1 VTVVEIIAIS
11 SSVCGSLGVSFPH
24 LRCRV
29 SPEKYGTIPNEPKA
43 PPLGAP
49 VTTEWKATRACGIL
63 ADMSWRRMASRR
75 EAVNQDG
82 LGLSATTATYL
93 HQHAGRTF
101 DNVDDLEAALRGERY
116 IADRGLATTL
126 YLTLRLRKPLLLEGE
141 AGVGK
146 TEIAK
151 VLAAILDTPLIRLQC
166 YEGLDASSAIYE
178 WDYPRQML
186 YLQTIEATGGTD
198 RETARRDLFSEEF
211 LLKRPLL
218 QAIDAAHE
226 KSPVLLID
234 EVDRADQELEA
245 FLLELLSDFQVT
257 VPELGTIRAEHLPI
271 VILTSN
277 RTREIHDAL
286 KRRCLYYWID
296 FPTFQKEYRILSAKV
311 PEAPQRLATQI
322 CGFTQG
328 LREVDLFKSPG
339 MAETLDWAH
348 ALLSLGTT
356 ELTND
361 SVDDTLGVIL
371 KYQEDVD
378 RVRGDVANA
387 LITRAA
393 RATAD

>member
-1 VTVVEIIAIS
+1 
-11 SSVCGSLGVSFPH
+11 
-24 LRCRV
+24 
-29 SPEKYGTIPNEPKA
+29 
-43 PPLGAP
+43 
-49 VTTEWKATRACGIL
+49 
-63 ADMSWRRMASRR
+63 MSA
-75 EAVNQDG
+75 
-82 LGLSATTATYL
+82 LTATYL
-93 HQHAGRTF
+93 NQHAGRTF
-101 DNVDDLEAALRGERY
+101 DNVDDLETALRDERY

-126 YLTLRLRKPLLLEGE
+126 YLTLRMRKPLLLEGE

-151 VLAAILDTPLIRLQC
+151 VLAAILGTPLIRLQC
-166 YEGLDASSAIYE
+166 YEGLDASTAIYE

-186 YLQTIEATGGTD
+186 YLQTIEATGGVD

-218 QAIDAAHE
+218 QAIDAAHD

-257 VPELGTIRAEHLPI
+257 VPELGTIRAEHVPI

-296 FPTFQKEYRILSAKV
+296 FPTFQKEFRILSAKV

-361 SVDDTLGVIL
+361 AVDDTLGVIL

-393 RATAD
+393 RATAH

>member
-1 VTVVEIIAIS
+1 MDELERA
-11 SSVCGSLGVSFPH
+11 
-24 LRCRV
+24 LRN
-29 SPEKYGTIPNEPKA
+29 EKY
-43 PPLGAP
+43 
-49 VTTEWKATRACGIL
+49 VTE
-63 ADMSWRRMASRR
+63 
-75 EAVNQDG
+75 
-82 LGLSATTATYL
+82 
-93 HQHAGRTF
+93 
-101 DNVDDLEAALRGERY
+101 
-116 IADRGLATTL
+116 RGLATTL

-151 VLAAILDTPLIRLQC
+151 TLAAILETPLIRLQC

-186 YLQTIEATGGTD
+186 YLRTIEATGGQD
-198 RETARRDLFSEEF
+198 VEQARRNLFGEEF

-218 QAIDAAHE
+218 QAIDIAHDR
-226 KSPVLLID
+226 SPVLLID

-257 VPELGTIRAEHLPI
+257 VPELGTIRAEHVPI

-296 FPTFQKEYRILSAKV
+296 FPTFEKEFLILAAKV
-311 PEAPQRLATQI
+311 PDAPERLAREI

-328 LREVDLFKSPG
+328 LREVDLFKPPG
-339 MAETLDWAH
+339 MAETLDWAQ
-348 ALLSLGTT
+348 ALLALGTR
-356 ELTND
+356 ELHDTV
-361 SVDDTLGVIL
+361 VDETLGVIL

-378 RVRGDVANA
+378 RVRGDVAA
-387 LITRAA
+387 RLVARAA
-393 RATAD
+393 RVSAG

>member
-1 VTVVEIIAIS
+1 MAPAPEITLLS
-11 SSVCGSLGVSFPH
+11 
-24 LRCRV
+24 
-29 SPEKYGTIPNEPKA
+29 
-43 PPLGAP
+43 
-49 VTTEWKATRACGIL
+49 TTSAAVATK
-63 ADMSWRRMASRR
+63 
-75 EAVNQDG
+75 
-82 LGLSATTATYL
+82 
-93 HQHAGRTF
+93 HAGRSF
-101 DNVDDLEAALRGERY
+101 DTVDQLEAALRGEKY
-116 IADRGLATTL
+116 IADRSLATTL
-126 YLTLRLRKPLLLEGE
+126 FLTLRLRKPLLLEGE

-151 VLAAILDTPLIRLQC
+151 VLSSILDTPLIRLQC
-166 YEGLDASSAIYE
+166 YEGLDASAAIYE

-186 YLQTIEATGGTD
+186 YLRTLEVAGSVNSEQ
-198 RETARRDLFSEEF
+198 ARRNLFSEEF

-218 QAIDAAHE
+218 QAIDAAHDR
-226 KSPVLLID
+226 SPVLLID

-257 VPELGTIRAEHLPI
+257 VPELGTIRAEHAPI

-296 FPTFQKEYRILSAKV
+296 FPTFKKEYRILSAKV
-311 PEAPQRLATQI
+311 PEAPENLRVQI

-328 LREVDLFKSPG
+328 LREVDLFKPPG
-339 MAETLDWAH
+339 MAETLDWAQ

-356 ELTND
+356 ELSNE

-378 RVRGDVANA
+378 RVRGDQAGQ
-387 LITRAA
+387 LIERAA
-393 RATAD
+393 RAAAQ

>member
-1 VTVVEIIAIS
+1 MVAEKSLAATDFLTVDA
-11 SSVCGSLGVSFPH
+11 
-24 LRCRV
+24 
-29 SPEKYGTIPNEPKA
+29 
-43 PPLGAP
+43 
-49 VTTEWKATRACGIL
+49 
-63 ADMSWRRMASRR
+63 
-75 EAVNQDG
+75 
-82 LGLSATTATYL
+82 
-93 HQHAGRTF
+93 
-101 DNVDDLEAALRGERY
+101 LEAALRDEKY

-126 YLTLRLRKPLLLEGE
+126 YLTLKLQKPLLLEGE

-151 VLAAILDTPLIRLQC
+151 VLSATLGAPLIRLQC

-186 YLQTIEATGGTD
+186 YLRSLEATAGLD
-198 RETARRDLFSEEF
+198 REEVRRNLFGEEF

-218 QAIDAAHE
+218 QAIDAAHVQ
-226 KSPVLLID
+226 SPVLLID

-257 VPELGTIRAEHLPI
+257 VPELGTIRAEHLPV

-296 FPTFQKEYRILSAKV
+296 FPDYQKEFRILSAKV
-311 PEAPQRLATQI
+311 PEATENLANQI
-322 CGFTQG
+322 CTFTQG

-339 MAETLDWAH
+339 MAETLDWAN
-348 ALLSLGTT
+348 ALLALGSH
-356 ELTND
+356 ELTD
-361 SVDDTLGVIL
+361 EVVEDTLGVVL

-378 RVRGDVANA
+378 KVRGDVAQRLVSRA
-387 LITRAA
+387 LKSPGRGHAQ
-393 RATAD
+393 